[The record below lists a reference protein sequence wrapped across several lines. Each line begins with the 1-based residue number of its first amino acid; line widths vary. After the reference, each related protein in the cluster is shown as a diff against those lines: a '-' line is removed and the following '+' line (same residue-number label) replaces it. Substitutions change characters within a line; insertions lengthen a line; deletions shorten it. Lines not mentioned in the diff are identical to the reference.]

1 MTVVCCRKVGD
12 PALISEIR
20 YRERRKMKDLKAF
33 SNTCRKFGGIVP
45 PKIYPADKA
54 NKGMVLLVSGDLTN
68 KDTAKN
74 AELFAKLLLKT
85 DRMPVFLAILDGA
98 ADKGNEQSFPI
109 KDFPVLTVPRKRI
122 RELILQ
128 SADLFELTV
137 ICSAYDAFLVSMLN
151 GEKIPVLWMT
161 CGMDEMSVWNQ
172 LKSIPIFKCR
182 NISVASLEAEEKKV
196 LLKHRPFF
204 RFSGIAE
211 CALAGADP
219 EAAIARLVE
228 NAKKTVCRAGSR
240 AVLKIERPLFR
251 MLERNRS
258 LFSRSRLLLR
268 LWRGVR
274 GVDAVR
280 PAMQSGPL
288 TYWDLYR
295 QHTAL
300 LPMKVKFSIV
310 VPLYNTPP
318 DFLRE
323 MIGSVQKQTYTN
335 WELCL
340 ADGSDTAHDAV
351 RICCMQAAEADK
363 RIRYRHLT
371 KNLGISGNT
380 NAALEMSTGD
390 HIALLDH
397 DDILHP
403 SALYEAARA
412 IDSRGADL
420 IYTDEAVFQSP
431 DIHSIRAVH
440 CKPDHA
446 PDSLRGNN
454 YICHFTVFKK
464 ALLDEV
470 GLFRPEYDGSQDYDM
485 ILRLTEKAKMIVHIP
500 KILYYWRVHPNS
512 TAYDIGAKSYA
523 IEAGRRALGDHLAR
537 IGLKGEVTSLIAAGA
552 YRIRYEL
559 NGTPKVSVLIPSKDH
574 ADDLSKC
581 IGSLIKKTTYPNWEI
596 VIIDN
601 GSTQPEVFSFY
612 DRITKDARIRV
623 VTWNEDFNYPKINN
637 YGAGFAG
644 GEYLILLNN
653 DTQIITPE
661 WIEEMLM
668 FAQRGDVGAVGA
680 KLYYPNE
687 TVQHAGVCVGIGGYA
702 GHYFRH
708 AERSSFGYM
717 GRLAYAQDLSAVTAA
732 CMMIPR
738 SVWDRLNGLD
748 PEYTVA
754 VNDVDLCLRIRE
766 AGYLIVWTPFAELYH
781 YESKS
786 RGRDDI
792 GQNQERFQ
800 REVAM
805 FRKRWGEEL
814 NRGDPYFNPNFS
826 PDYEDFTILSPDE
839 VRRKMEERDR
849 QAQDG

>member
-1 MTVVCCRKVGD
+1 MNHKND
-12 PALISEIR
+12 PAAASV
-20 YRERRKMKDLKAF
+20 RRRLKQL
-33 SNTCRKFGGIVP
+33 CR
-45 PKIYPADKA
+45 
-54 NKGMVLLVSGDLTN
+54 LTG
-68 KDTAKN
+68 
-74 AELFAKLLLKT
+74 
-85 DRMPVFLAILDGA
+85 DGA
-98 ADKGNEQSFPI
+98 
-109 KDFPVLTVPRKRI
+109 R
-122 RELILQ
+122 
-128 SADLFELTV
+128 
-137 ICSAYDAFLVSMLN
+137 
-151 GEKIPVLWMT
+151 W
-161 CGMDEMSVWNQ
+161 
-172 LKSIPIFKCR
+172 
-182 NISVASLEAEEKKV
+182 
-196 LLKHRPFF
+196 LLKHYPGRKKGNLLWQLRRVRNHLMQF
-204 RFSGIAE
+204 
-211 CALAGADP
+211 GAKEDICFHSYSAD
-219 EAAIARLVE
+219 ETEKQRRASFAAPV
-228 NAKKTVCRAGSR
+228 T
-240 AVLKIERPLFR
+240 
-251 MLERNRS
+251 
-258 LFSRSRLLLR
+258 
-268 LWRGVR
+268 
-274 GVDAVR
+274 
-280 PAMQSGPL
+280 
-288 TYWDLYR
+288 
-295 QHTAL
+295 
-300 LPMKVKFSIV
+300 FSIL
-310 VPLYNTPP
+310 VPLYNTPER
-318 DFLRE
+318 FLKQ

-363 RIRYRHLT
+363 RIRYRRLT

-500 KILYYWRVHPNS
+500 KILYYWRVHPDS

-653 DTQIITPE
+653 DMQIITPE

-792 GQNQERFQ
+792 GQNHERFQ

-839 VRRKMEERDR
+839 MRRKMEERDR